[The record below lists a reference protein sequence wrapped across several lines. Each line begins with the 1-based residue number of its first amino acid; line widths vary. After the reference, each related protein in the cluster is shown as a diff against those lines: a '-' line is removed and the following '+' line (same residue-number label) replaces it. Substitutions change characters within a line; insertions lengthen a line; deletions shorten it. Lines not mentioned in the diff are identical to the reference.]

1 MSDIDPFQSMAER
14 IVKRGLMDSYFE
26 IDDPDDYKVDD
37 FEIFID
43 SDGGDYWM
51 RINDL
56 WYMIDSMSM
65 KVSSS
70 DYEWN
75 EIVWN
80 YGPLFFLGE
89 Y

>member
-14 IVKRGLMDSYFE
+14 IVKMALLDSDFE
-26 IDDPDDYKVDD
+26 IVDPDDYKVDD
-37 FEIFID
+37 FEVFID
-43 SDGGDYWM
+43 SDGGDYWI
-51 RINDL
+51 RIDDL

-70 DYEWN
+70 DYGWN

-80 YGPLFFLGE
+80 YGLLFFLGE

>member
-14 IVKRGLMDSYFE
+14 IVKMALLDSDFE
-26 IDDPDDYKVDD
+26 IVDPDDYKVDE
-37 FEIFID
+37 FEVFID

-51 RINDL
+51 RIGDL

-65 KVSSS
+65 EVSSS
-70 DYEWN
+70 DYGWN